1 MRSRRW
7 RCAGALAL
15 ACALTACR
23 TAPPSFLVP
32 PPWEVRKPQLQA
44 REHFDLKGR
53 VAVATGREGFNAS
66 LRWAQAGPRS
76 QLTLEGPLGAG
87 AVQVSAADHELEIVT
102 SRGERLD
109 NAAAHAELAAR
120 LGFDPPLQTLFQLI
134 DLTDTLEISVRDDG
148 RIERPEGPK
157 DLAPEADLTV
167 RAARALKDASGTR
180 LGASLRVRK
189 RIPLGSGLGGG
200 SSDAATALLVLNE
213 LWDCRL
219 ALGELAALGATLGAG
234 VPVFEIRRA

>member
-7 RCAGALAL
+7 RCAGAWAL

-66 LRWAQAGPRS
+66 LRWAQTGPRS
-76 QLTLEGPLGAG
+76 HLTLEGPLGAG

-120 LGFDPPLQTLFQLI
+120 LGFDPPLPSLRYWILGVP
-134 DLTDTLEISVRDDG
+134 DP
-148 RIERPEGPK
+148 ERPALEELDEPQQRLLG
-157 DLAPEADLTV
+157 LTQAGWHIDYPLYV
-167 RAARALKDASGTR
+167 AVGAEMLPARLTLKRDAV
-180 LGASLRVRK
+180 RVR
-189 RIPLGSGLGGG
+189 
-200 SSDAATALLVLNE
+200 LLVDD
-213 LWDCRL
+213 WQ
-219 ALGELAALGATLGAG
+219 
-234 VPVFEIRRA
+234 P